1 MNAQTKRIYAK
12 ASSLLKRFDLRIKSI
27 VASKI
32 SLLSLSVSFFI
43 PYKSA
48 VVKLSRDRE
57 KKELPESRDL
67 ILE

>member
-1 MNAQTKRIYAK
+1 MCIKENLCE
-12 ASSLLKRFDLRIKSI
+12 SLKLTETLRLANKSI

-32 SLLSLSVSFFI
+32 SLLSLAVSFFI

>member
-1 MNAQTKRIYAK
+1 MKR
-12 ASSLLKRFDLRIKSI
+12 LDLRMKSI